1 MVISPDEEESIVHE
15 LSGGG
20 WFQAVRNV
28 LATHRAPPTFV
39 PPSDW
44 RYQWVEKVFR
54 RLESV
59 VSSLQD
65 QEQMQKVWLSHIDN
79 ESPFPP
85 PPNYPLLP
93 RPSASRRLHYLE
105 PPGSGS
111 EHRQHHAT
119 IDVPPRSVLGPPYS
133 LLVTNDPEQCNAF
146 SYGFGPNGSGGI
158 VIFSGLID
166 DILRNGTPNTTP
178 SEAAKQPTTL
188 LSYFR
193 SLFIPTPPP
202 ATPVPSLEQEA
213 QLAALVAHELAHLLL
228 SHHLETLSSTTVF
241 WPNMVSILT
250 DLLRAILFPITM
262 IGGPF
267 LNDALEQV
275 GEAGKREFSLAA
287 DTCFSHKLE
296 LEADAVSMRFVY
308 CHVLGDADF

>member
-1 MVISPDEEESIVHE
+1 MVISSDEEESIVRE

-20 WFQAVRNV
+20 WFEAVRNV
-28 LATHRAPPTFV
+28 LATHREPPTFLSH
-39 PPSDW
+39 SDW

-54 RLESV
+54 RLEGV

-65 QEQMQKVWLSHIDN
+65 QELMEKIWLSHATD
-79 ESPFPP
+79 EFPFPP
-85 PPNYPLLP
+85 PPDYPLLP
-93 RPSASRRLHYLE
+93 RPSASRRLHYFE
-105 PPGSGS
+105 PPGGGS
-111 EHRQHHAT
+111 EHRHHHAS

-133 LLVTNDPEQCNAF
+133 LLVTNDPEQSNAF

-166 DILRNGTPNTTP
+166 DILRSEVSIIAPSTPP
-178 SEAAKQPTTL
+178 QPTTFF
-188 LSYFR
+188 SYLR
-193 SLFIPTPPP
+193 SLFIPTPSPKMP
-202 ATPVPSLEQEA
+202 EPTPEQEA
-213 QLAALVAHELAHLLL
+213 QLAALIAHELAHLLL

-241 WPNMVSILT
+241 WPNIVSIVA
-250 DLLRAILFPITM
+250 DLFRAILFPITM

-287 DTCFSHKLE
+287 DSCFSHKLE
-296 LEADAVSMRFVY
+296 LEADAVSMR
-308 CHVLGDADF
+308 